1 VKRLNNR
8 ERLKCLVKGANAL
21 GLSRMEKYIAII
33 KVLNNWDS
41 ITQKQIL
48 RKADLNLVSP
58 KEYLNF
64 LVKLDLI
71 REETLG
77 NKTSYSIT
85 YKGQRLCT
93 YFRLKDNN
101 SIFGG
106 TRIMRID

>member
-1 VKRLNNR
+1 LW
-8 ERLKCLVKGANAL
+8 KGANAL
-21 GLSRMEKYIAII
+21 GLSRMEKYLAII

-41 ITQKQIL
+41 ITQKQIMH
-48 RKADLNLVSP
+48 KADLNLVSP

-77 NKTSYSIT
+77 TETSYSIT
-85 YKGQRLCT
+85 HKGQRVCT
-93 YFRLKDNN
+93 YFRLKGHN

>member
-1 VKRLNNR
+1 MPL
-8 ERLKCLVKGANAL
+8 KGANSL

-41 ITQKQIL
+41 ITQKQIM
-48 RKADLNLVSP
+48 RKAELNLVSP

-85 YKGQRLCT
+85 YKGQRITDFSLCVLRT
-93 YFRLKDNN
+93 PWLNYGEFFGTALELHN
-101 SIFGG
+101 SQKSN
-106 TRIMRID
+106 

>member
-1 VKRLNNR
+1 
-8 ERLKCLVKGANAL
+8 L
-21 GLSRMEKYIAII
+21 GLSRMDMYLAII
-33 KVLNNWDS
+33 KVLNNCDS
-41 ITQKQIL
+41 ITQKQIM
-48 RKADLNLVSP
+48 RKADLNLVSL

-71 REETLG
+71 RE
-77 NKTSYSIT
+77 KTIGTKTVYSIT
-85 YKGQRLCT
+85 NKGQRVCT